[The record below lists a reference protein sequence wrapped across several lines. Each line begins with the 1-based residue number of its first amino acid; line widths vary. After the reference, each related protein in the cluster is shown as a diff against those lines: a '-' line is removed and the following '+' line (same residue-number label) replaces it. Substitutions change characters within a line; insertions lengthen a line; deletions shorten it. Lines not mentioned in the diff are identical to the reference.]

1 LPMASIVFR
10 EIGFIFLTFFKYL
23 LLEPGRRETQKL
35 AVKNRVNYV
44 YWLVGS
50 SLTIISNWI

>member
-1 LPMASIVFR
+1 MASIVFR

-35 AVKNRVNYV
+35 AVKNRGKGIT
-44 YWLVGS
+44 LEEITGS
-50 SLTIISNWI
+50 A